1 MTLKIKKHHNF
12 TYILSRLRYY
22 FYENF
27 SHKNYPWLT
36 QKANKWLSKNLNKS
50 MIGLEFGSG
59 KSTLW
64 LANKTKFVHSIETNK
79 DWYVK
84 IKNQQKLYNN
94 SNIKIYFCEQ
104 ILSDYLNIIDSF
116 EDTYFDYILIDGKFR
131 DYSALKSI
139 EKLKP
144 NGFLIIDN
152 INRYI
157 PSSSKSP
164 SSIRDL
170 SQTSDKWIEFI
181 NNTKNYNKYIFTNNV
196 TDTGIFEKK

>member
-1 MTLKIKKHHNF
+1 M
-12 TYILSRLRYY
+12 
-22 FYENF
+22 
-27 SHKNYPWLT
+27 
-36 QKANKWLSKNLNKS
+36 
-50 MIGLEFGSG
+50 
-59 KSTLW
+59 
-64 LANKTKFVHSIETNK
+64 
-79 DWYVK
+79 
-84 IKNQQKLYNN
+84 
-94 SNIKIYFCEQ
+94 
-104 ILSDYLNIIDSF
+104 
-116 EDTYFDYILIDGKFR
+116 IDGKFR